1 MEVRYTSTKALNQG
15 NRLNVLR
22 LQQQLVEAQQEV
34 ATGRLYDI
42 GRDIGSRTAETVSLR
57 QQHARFTTLID
68 TNGVVQTRLN
78 GSQTAL
84 NDVLSVAQDFVGA
97 MLVAKDA
104 EGGAQVAQQSAE
116 ASLKALQDGLNTTI
130 GGEYLFAGIN
140 STAEPVANYYSTPT
154 SAART
159 AVNSAFTAAFGTT
172 QSDPA
177 NVNITPAAL
186 QSFLDTSFAGL
197 FAPSS
202 WSADWSTASNQNI
215 VSRISLS
222 EDVVSSANANESPF
236 RKLAQA
242 YTMVADLGAQN
253 LNETAF
259 AALAETAAK
268 LAGEAI
274 QELTAVQARLGTSA
288 ERVSSSNTKMT
299 AQQNVLN
306 TQIDNLEAVDP
317 FEAATRVTTL
327 MTQLQTAYALTAR
340 VQQLTILN
348 YL

>member
-1 MEVRYTSTKALNQG
+1 
-15 NRLNVLR
+15 
-22 LQQQLVEAQQEV
+22 
-34 ATGRLYDI
+34 
-42 GRDIGSRTAETVSLR
+42 
-57 QQHARFTTLID
+57 
-68 TNGVVQTRLN
+68 
-78 GSQTAL
+78 
-84 NDVLSVAQDFVGA
+84 
-97 MLVAKDA
+97 
-104 EGGAQVAQQSAE
+104 
-116 ASLKALQDGLNTTI
+116 
-130 GGEYLFAGIN
+130 
-140 STAEPVANYYSTPT
+140 
-154 SAART
+154 
-159 AVNSAFTAAFGTT
+159 
-172 QSDPA
+172 
-177 NVNITPAAL
+177 
-186 QSFLDTSFAGL
+186 L